1 MLKSH
6 VRTGMVD
13 ARPHLAV
20 LVVAAMSL
28 GLLLVRPTTAEA
40 APLDSVAIL
49 EDLRFGSAS
58 GNPRE
63 LTDVAGNLFFAA
75 TDEGDTELWMS
86 DGTFL
91 GTNQVHDI
99 NLGPT
104 KSSSPRELTAVGRTL
119 FFAAFDGNNTE
130 LWKSDGTRVGTQLV
144 RDLAGPQDAA
154 PIELTAVGRTLFF
167 SAFDGKGRELFKSD
181 GTFGGTGRVK
191 DIGPGDQSGHP
202 LGLTDVAGTL
212 FFTAVDDGG
221 RELWTSNGTEAG
233 TVRLKDINPGSA
245 DSNPTALT
253 AVGDT
258 LYFTAYNEKSSVEL
272 WKSDGSPAGT
282 VMVKE
287 LLPGVLSAFPVGL
300 TAVDDTLFFAAS
312 DGEHGKELWTSDGT
326 AAGTGQVADLAT
338 GPSASQ
344 PTELTAV
351 DDRLFFSANVGG
363 ERELW
368 TSDGTANGTTKVK
381 DINPGVASS
390 TPNQLVAFGGVL
402 YFSALDAANG
412 RELWRSDGTG
422 VGTERMS
429 DIVAGAGS
437 GEPKSLTAAGPILYM
452 SADDV
457 VQGRELWSAKD
468 TIAPDTII
476 TSGPAEGSATT
487 ASRVTIGFRSDDSSA
502 TFECRVV
509 LSVPGDVLASV
520 PAFKPCTSADA
531 HVLDPM
537 PPPGTT
543 VDFAVRALDGA
554 GNLDSTPARRTF
566 TTAAAVPPV
575 AVDDVVT
582 VVEDAG
588 PTKVDVLAND
598 SNPQDGPVTIVSVGQ
613 PGKGTAVVAEAGSLI
628 SYEPHPDQCTD
639 TDEADTF
646 GYTLNGGSTAKVS
659 VTIVCVD
666 DAPVAVN
673 DDATALENAVDV
685 SLDVLAND
693 TDPDG
698 GPLLIASVTQ
708 PSNGTVRVV
717 DAGSGLRYSPTPG
730 HCSDPGESDSFE
742 YALNGGSRA
751 TVTLTVACA
760 PRPPDDSTPPETVIT
775 TAPNLLTSS
784 LWLASTGTFSFSS
797 SEPGST
803 FECRVDTGPYV
814 ACASPHR
821 LSVPFGQHTFAV
833 RARDASGNVDPTPA
847 TLRVL
852 QFGL

>member
-1 MLKSH
+1 MLKQH
-6 VRTGMVD
+6 LRTGTVD
-13 ARPHLAV
+13 GRRHLAV

-28 GLLLVRPTTAEA
+28 GLLLVRPMTAEA
-40 APLDSVAIL
+40 APLDRVAIL
-49 EDLRFGSAS
+49 EDLRFGPAS

-63 LTDVAGNLFFAA
+63 LTDVDGSLFFAA

-144 RDLAGPQDAA
+144 RDLAGPQDSA
-154 PIELTAVGRTLFF
+154 PMELTAVGRALFF

-181 GTFGGTGRVK
+181 GTLGGTGRVK
-191 DIGPGDQSGHP
+191 DIRPGEQSGHP

-245 DSNPTALT
+245 DSNPTSLT

-258 LYFTAYNEKSSVEL
+258 LYFTAHNEKSGVEL

-300 TAVDDTLFFAAS
+300 TAVEDTLFFAAS
-312 DGEHGKELWTSDGT
+312 DGDHGKELWKSDGT
-326 AAGTGQVADLAT
+326 ATGTGQVADLAS
-338 GPSASQ
+338 GPRASQ

-351 DDRLFFSANVGG
+351 DDRLFFSADVGG

-368 TSDGTANGTTKVK
+368 TSDGSAIGTARVK
-381 DINPGVASS
+381 DINPGAASS
-390 TPNQLVAFGGVL
+390 TPDQLVAFGGVL

-412 RELWRSDGTG
+412 RELWRSDGTAG
-422 VGTERMS
+422 GTERMS

-437 GEPKSLTAAGPILYM
+437 GEPKSLTSAGPILYM

-457 VQGRELWSAKD
+457 VQGRELWAAMD
-468 TIAPDTII
+468 TIAPDTFI
-476 TSGPAEGSATT
+476 TSGPAEGSTTT
-487 ASRVTIGFRSDDSSA
+487 ASRVTVGFRSEDASA
-502 TFECRVV
+502 TFECRVI
-509 LSVPGDVLASV
+509 LAIPGESLGFV
-520 PAFKPCTSADA
+520 PAYKPCSSADS

-537 PPPGTT
+537 PPPGTF
-543 VDFAVRALDGA
+543 VDVAVRALDGA
-554 GNLDSTPARRTF
+554 GHLDPTPARRTF
-566 TTAAAVPPV
+566 TTAAAAPPV
-575 AVDDVVT
+575 AVDNWVT
-582 VVEDAG
+582 LVEDAG
-588 PTKVDVLAND
+588 PTKLDVLAND
-598 SNPQDGPVTIVSVGQ
+598 SNPQDGPLTIVSVGQ
-613 PGKGTAVVAEAGSLI
+613 PDKGTVRVVDAGSQI
-628 SYEPHPDQCTD
+628 TYEPRSDQCTD
-639 TDEADTF
+639 PDAADTF
-646 GYTLNGGSTAKVS
+646 AYTVNGGSTAKVS

-673 DDATALENAVDV
+673 DVATVVENAVDV
-685 SLDVLAND
+685 RVDVLAND
-693 TDPDG
+693 TDRDG

-708 PSNGTVRVV
+708 PSHGTVRVV
-717 DAGSGLRYSPTPG
+717 DAGSGLMYSPTPD
-730 HCSDPGESDSFE
+730 HCSAPGEGESFE

-751 TVTLTVACA
+751 TVTLTVTCA
-760 PRPPDDSTPPETVIT
+760 PRPPADTTAPETVIT
-775 TAPNLLTSS
+775 TAPNLFTNSVWFVS
-784 LWLASTGTFSFSS
+784 KGTFSFSS

-803 FECRVDTGPYV
+803 FECRIDTGPYV
-814 ACASPHR
+814 ACASPYR
-821 LSVPFGQHTFAV
+821 FSVPFGQHTFAV
-833 RARDASGNVDPTPA
+833 RARDTAGNVDPTPA
-847 TLRVL
+847 TRRVVQL
-852 QFGL
+852 GL